1 LRKIVYPLYLRD
13 KFFFDVVIIMKSKF
27 AMQHALLISSLISLG
42 ISSTII
48 SDVVFAD
55 TTKPAVATTPAQTP
69 AAAAPAPTAAAPATP
84 AASSK
89 TPASTA
95 PAAASSLPAI
105 AQAIWIKGTVTA
117 AQPGG
122 EPRTL
127 TRRSVV
133 YEHDV
138 VSTDKTSSGEIG
150 FTDGSLMSLNPDSA
164 IKIDQYQ
171 YTKGGGKDDK
181 AVMNL
186 VKGGFRTITGAIPKE
201 NPDGYKMNTPVATI
215 GVRGTEY
222 VTVLSPEKGLLLKI
236 EKGQIKVINAAGT
249 IDLTECSTGGAESC
263 DSYGVVK
270 SFDIRPETTSTMPAE
285 MANVAPVTSL
295 PPGFGL
301 PGKPTSPQ
309 GPSKSVGSFC
319 VGLLDSVLEEIHKFF
334 A

>member
-1 LRKIVYPLYLRD
+1 
-13 KFFFDVVIIMKSKF
+13 VVIIMKSKI
-27 AMQHALLISSLISLG
+27 AMQNALLISSLISLG
-42 ISSTII
+42 ISSTIL
-48 SDVVFAD
+48 SNVVFAD
-55 TTKPAVATTPAQTP
+55 TPKPAVATTPAPATP
-69 AAAAPAPTAAAPATP
+69 AAAAPTAAAPATP
-84 AASSK
+84 APAASSS
-89 TPASTA
+89 TPATA

-105 AQAIWIKGTVTA
+105 AQAIWVKGAVTA
-117 AQPGG
+117 TQPGG
-122 EPRTL
+122 EARTL

-150 FTDGSLMSLNPDSA
+150 FNDGSLMSLNPDTA
-164 IKIDQYQ
+164 VKIDEYK

-181 AVMNL
+181 AVMSL

-249 IDLTECSTGGAESC
+249 IDLTECSTGGGESC
-263 DSYGVVK
+263 DSYGTVR
-270 SFDIRPETTSTMPAE
+270 SFDIKPETTSTMPAE
-285 MANVAPVTSL
+285 MANVAPVTTL

-301 PGKPTSPQ
+301 PGKPGQPAP
-309 GPSKSVGSFC
+309 GPGKSVGSFC
-319 VGLLDSVLEEIHKFF
+319 VGLLDNMLQVFHKYF